1 MNRHAARSLLLMQIA
16 MKVPI
21 HGNDGGSQNLNGC
34 NCI

>member
-21 HGNDGGSQNLNGC
+21 HGNDGGSRT
-34 NCI
+34 